1 MAFFPIS
8 HTGVQYVDTNGDP
21 FSGAVLK
28 AFAAGTTNNIVMA
41 TDSSGATTASS
52 MALNADGYPEVS
64 STIVIP
70 HINEKYKLSLFPTQ
84 AAADSNTGAIW
95 TQDNISVSIDFGSTT
110 QEIST
115 STVLDSSDAN
125 THINF
130 SGTITTTLPDIDVVG
145 SGYVFSWRNSG
156 VGVVTFD
163 ADGSETINGALT
175 QATQPGTGGWMISGE
190 TSWSLFGDKDAQI
203 DTVNTFANT
212 QSWTKGADIVS
223 ATTLVL
229 GTDGNY
235 FDVTGNTGPIGTITV
250 AAGTPFILQFDSTP
264 VLTHNGTNLDLPG
277 EADITAAVGDS
288 LIGFATAANQVH
300 VISYTRADGRAVV
313 SYTPQ
318 IEQSNESLSGT
329 AIDFTIP
336 AGITEIEV
344 FGIDLSFD
352 AEGANYIMQIGDSGG
367 IETSGYVGNY
377 SNDTGNSQQ
386 WSSSAILNEHA
397 AAADISQCKITLTL
411 VRPSANTWY
420 IAASGANT
428 NSTQTLESD
437 GHKSLSAELT
447 TVRITSSN
455 GTPDFD
461 AGAIYLRYSTG

>member
-41 TDSSGATTASS
+41 TDSTGATTVAT

-64 STIVIP
+64 GTIVIP

-95 TQDNISVSIDFGSTT
+95 TQDNISISVDFGQVT
-110 QEIST
+110 QDIST

-125 THINF
+125 SHINF
-130 SGTITTTLPDIDVVG
+130 SGTITITLPDVSVVG

-175 QATQPGTGGWMISGE
+175 QATQPGTGGWMISGD

-203 DTVNTFANT
+203 NKVNTFSAT
-212 QSWTKGADIVS
+212 QAWTKGADIVS

-250 AAGTPFILQFDSTP
+250 PAGTLFILQFDSTP
-264 VLTHNGTNLDLPG
+264 TLTHNGTNLDLPG
-277 EADITAAVGDS
+277 EADITAEAGDS
-288 LIGFATAANQVH
+288 LIGFSTAANQVH
-300 VISYTRADGRAVV
+300 VLSYTRASGQPVSSDAVSGQAKAWISFDGTGTAAILASFNITSLVDNGTGDYTVTWDTDFSSITYSVV
-313 SYTPQ
+313 GMAENDSSGARGHYVGKR
-318 IEQSNESLSGT
+318 SGT
-329 AIDFTIP
+329 AKT
-336 AGITEIEV
+336 V
-344 FGIDLSFD
+344 
-352 AEGANYIMQIGDSGG
+352 GAIR
-367 IETSGYVGNY
+367 V
-377 SNDTGNSQQ
+377 
-386 WSSSAILNEHA
+386 
-397 AAADISQCKITLTL
+397 
-411 VRPSANTWY
+411 
-420 IAASGANT
+420 
-428 NSTQTLESD
+428 
-437 GHKSLSAELT
+437 
-447 TVRITSSN
+447 TVREDQGLLVDDGDVSLAAY
-455 GTPDFD
+455 GDQ
-461 AGAIYLRYSTG
+461 